1 MNYQQTVDWLFSQLP
16 MYQNQGKAAYKSDI
30 GNIVDAC
37 KKLDQPQLKFPS
49 VHIAGTNGK
58 GSSSHMLASI
68 LQDAGYKVG
77 LYTSPHLK
85 DFRER
90 IRVNGQMISQAEVIT
105 FVSQNKSLFS
115 DLGASFFEMTVAM
128 SFDYFAKQKV
138 DIAIIETGLGGRLDS
153 TNIINPLVSV
163 ITNISMDH
171 SNLLGNTIEAIAKE
185 KAGII
190 KNNTPV
196 IIGRKQEEIHSIFEN
211 ISSTINADL
220 TLAKSYS
227 YNCDLKGN
235 YQKENI
241 NTSVETIIQLKKLGW
256 NVSEKNIIVGLK
268 NVVANTQLQGRW
280 QILKSDP
287 LVICDTGHNIEGIK
301 QIVEQLK
308 SINYQKLHF
317 VIGFVEDKNIED
329 ILDLL
334 PTERVSFYFCQPKI
348 QRALKVEKL
357 TSIAK
362 KKGITG
368 LIFKNVK
375 QAYEQAINNANTKD
389 LVFIG
394 GSTFVVAE
402 IL

>member
-16 MYQNQGKAAYKSDI
+16 MYQNQGKAAYKADI
-30 GNIVDAC
+30 GNIVEAC

-68 LQDAGYKVG
+68 LQNAGYKVG

-90 IRVNGQMISQAEVIT
+90 IRVNGQMISQTDVIA

-115 DLGASFFEMTVAM
+115 DLEASFFEMTVAM

-171 SNLLGNTIEAIAKE
+171 SNLLGNTIEEIAKE

-196 IIGRKQEEIHSIFEN
+196 IIGRKQEEIHSIFEK
-211 ISSTINADL
+211 ISSTNNAEL

-256 NVSEKNIIVGLK
+256 NVSEKNIILGLK

-334 PTERVSFYFCQPKI
+334 PTERVDYYFCQPKI
-348 QRALKVEKL
+348 QRALKIEKL

>member
-16 MYQNQGKAAYKSDI
+16 MYQNQGKAAYKADI
-30 GNIVDAC
+30 GNIVEAC
-37 KKLDQPQLKFPS
+37 IKLDQPQLKFPS

-58 GSSSHMLASI
+58 GSTSHMLASV
-68 LQDAGYKVG
+68 LQEAGYKVG

-90 IRVNGQMISQAEVIT
+90 IRVNGQKISQKNVIA
-105 FVSQNKSLFS
+105 FVAQNKSLFT

-128 SFDYFAKQKV
+128 AFDYFAKQKV

-153 TNIINPLVSV
+153 TNVINPLVSV

-171 SNLLGNTIEAIAKE
+171 SNLLGNTIEAIAEE

-190 KNNTPV
+190 KSNTPV
-196 IIGRKQEEIHSIFEN
+196 IIGKKQKEISSIFES
-211 ISSTINADL
+211 IASSKNAKLVQTKGYTYD
-220 TLAKSYS
+220 
-227 YNCDLKGN
+227 CDLKGN

-256 NVSEKNIIVGLK
+256 NVSEDNLKSGLQ
-268 NVVANTQLQGRW
+268 NVVKNTQLQGRW
-280 QILKSDP
+280 QTLKLNP

-317 VIGFVEDKNIED
+317 VIGFVQDKNIDE

-334 PTERVSFYFCQPKI
+334 PKEKVDYYFCQPQI
-348 QRALKVEKL
+348 QRALNVDELK
-357 TSIAK
+357 SIAK
-362 KKGITG
+362 KKGIIG
-368 LIFKNVK
+368 EKFENVSL
-375 QAYEQAINNANTKD
+375 AYNQAINNAKSQD

>member
-1 MNYQQTVDWLFSQLP
+1 MNYQQTVDWLFNQLP
-16 MYQNQGKAAYKSDI
+16 MYQNQGKAAYKADI

-58 GSSSHMLASI
+58 GSSSHMLASV
-68 LQDAGYKVG
+68 LQEAGYKVG

-90 IRVNGQMISQAEVIT
+90 IRINGQMISQNEVIA
-105 FVSQNKSLFS
+105 FVDQNKSLFS

-171 SNLLGNTIEAIAKE
+171 SNLLGNTIEAIAEE

-190 KNNTPV
+190 KSNTPV
-196 IIGRKQEEIHSIFEN
+196 IIGKKQKEISSIFES
-211 ISSTINADL
+211 IASSKNAKL
-220 TLAKSYS
+220 VQTKSYT
-227 YNCDLKGN
+227 YDCDLKGN

-317 VIGFVEDKNIED
+317 VIGFVQDKNIED

-334 PTERVSFYFCQPKI
+334 PTERVDYYFCQPKI
-348 QRALKVEKL
+348 QRALKIEKL

>member
-16 MYQNQGKAAYKSDI
+16 MYQNQGKAAYKADI
-30 GNIVDAC
+30 GNIVEAC

-68 LQDAGYKVG
+68 LQNAGYKVG

-90 IRVNGQMISQAEVIT
+90 IRVNGQMISQTDVIA

-115 DLGASFFEMTVAM
+115 DLEASFFEMTVAM

-171 SNLLGNTIEAIAKE
+171 SNLLGNTIEEIAKE

-196 IIGRKQEEIHSIFEN
+196 IIGRKQEEIHSIFEK
-211 ISSTINADL
+211 ISSTNNAEL

-241 NTSVETIIQLKKLGW
+241 NTSVETIIQLKKLDW
-256 NVSEKNIIVGLK
+256 NVSEKNIILGLK

-301 QIVEQLK
+301 QIVDQLK

-334 PTERVSFYFCQPKI
+334 PTERVDYYFCQPKI
-348 QRALKVEKL
+348 QRALKIEKL

-375 QAYEQAINNANTKD
+375 QAYEQAINNADTKD

>member
-16 MYQNQGKAAYKSDI
+16 MYQNQGKTAYKADI
-30 GNIVDAC
+30 GNIVEAC
-37 KKLDQPQLKFPS
+37 KQIGQPHLKFES

-58 GSSSHMLASI
+58 GSTSHMIASI
-68 LQDAGYKVG
+68 LQDAGYTVG

-90 IRVNGQMISQAEVIT
+90 IRINGQMISKKDVID
-105 FVSQNKSLFS
+105 FVNENKLLFT

-128 SFDYFAKQKV
+128 SFDYFAKKKV

-153 TNIINPLVSV
+153 TNIVTPLVSV

-171 SNLLGNTIEAIAKE
+171 SNLLGNTIEEIAKE

-196 IIGRKQEEIHSIFEN
+196 IIGRKQIEIYSIFKGFAN
-211 ISSTINADL
+211 TKKTKLIQ
-220 TLAKSYS
+220 AKNYA
-227 YNCDLKGN
+227 YDCDLKGN

-241 NTSVETIIQLKKLGW
+241 NTAIETILQLKELDWRVTK
-256 NVSEKNIIVGLK
+256 KNIESGLQ
-268 NVVANTQLQGRW
+268 NVVKNTQLQGRW
-280 QILKSDP
+280 QRLKSNP

-308 SINYQKLHF
+308 KINYQKLHF
-317 VIGFVEDKNIED
+317 VIGFVEDKNINE
-329 ILDLL
+329 ILNLL
-334 PTERVSFYFCQPKI
+334 PKERVGYYFCQPKI
-348 QRALKVEKL
+348 QRGLEVEKL
-357 TSIAK
+357 KSSAK
-362 KKGITG
+362 KRGILG
-368 LIFKNVK
+368 ESFSSVK
-375 QAYEQAINNANTKD
+375 QAYTQAISNANSKD

>member
-16 MYQNQGKAAYKSDI
+16 MYQNQGKAAYKADI
-30 GNIVDAC
+30 GNIVEAC

-68 LQDAGYKVG
+68 LKDAGYKVG

-90 IRVNGQMISQAEVIT
+90 IRVNGKMISQTDVIA

-115 DLGASFFEMTVAM
+115 DLEASFFEMTVAM

-171 SNLLGNTIEAIAKE
+171 SNLLGNTIEEIAKE

-196 IIGRKQEEIHSIFEN
+196 IIGRKQEEIHSIFEK
-211 ISSTINADL
+211 ISSTNNAEL

-334 PTERVSFYFCQPKI
+334 PTERVDYYFCQPKI
-348 QRALKVEKL
+348 QRALKIEKL

>member
-1 MNYQQTVDWLFSQLP
+1 MNYKQTVDWLFSQLP
-16 MYQNQGKAAYKSDI
+16 MYQNQGKVAYKADI
-30 GNIVDAC
+30 GNIVEAC

-90 IRVNGQMISQAEVIT
+90 IRISGKMISQKEVIA
-105 FVSQNKSLFS
+105 FISQNKSLFN

-171 SNLLGNTIEAIAKE
+171 SNLLGNTIVAIAKE

-196 IIGRKQEEIHSIFEN
+196 IIGRKQEEVHSIFQRV
-211 ISSTINADL
+211 SKTKNANL
-220 TLAKSYS
+220 VQAKNYS
-227 YNCDLKGN
+227 YECDLKGN

-241 NTSVETIIQLKKLGW
+241 NTAVESIIQLKKLGW

-301 QIVEQLK
+301 QIVDQLK
-308 SINYQKLHF
+308 SLNYQKLHL

-329 ILDLL
+329 ILELL
-334 PTERVSFYFCQPKI
+334 PTERVDYYFCQPKI
-348 QRALKVEKL
+348 QRALKIDKL

-362 KKGITG
+362 KKEITG
-368 LIFKNVK
+368 QVFKNVE
-375 QAYEQAINNANTKD
+375 QAYEQAINNAKTED